1 MSDRE
6 VSVLSVALLSF
17 HGCPFARLG
26 EKDSGGMNVYVLQ
39 VARELARR
47 GDRVDIFTRYHD
59 PNDPRVV
66 ELESGLRLVHLDAG
80 PLDSTKEG
88 LYEHI
93 PEFLNNLLAFHREQ
107 DVRYDVVHSH
117 YWLSGPVGE
126 VLSDRWNVPHV
137 VTFHTL
143 AKTKKMARPGEVEP
157 YQRSVVEQQ
166 TMESADAVVVSTE
179 DEGNEIR
186 RLYQREPHSVRAI
199 PAGVDLDLFR
209 PMPKRAARDAL
220 GLNGEKVVLYVGRLE
235 PLKGV
240 DILLEAI
247 WRLEDRSDTRLLIVG
262 GGPEDRELRRLK
274 SSADRLGLGGT
285 VTFTGSVDQKEL
297 PIYYNAADVFALPSY
312 YESFGLVALEAMA
325 CETPVLASR
334 VGGLKTFV
342 KDGMSGYLIP
352 WRCPD
357 PFAQR
362 LDMLLANPA
371 LREKMGKAGRTTALA
386 MNWSR
391 TADSLV
397 DLYRDLT
404 SSAVERVAGA

>member
-1 MSDRE
+1 MP
-6 VSVLSVALLSF
+6 SVALLSF

-47 GDRVDIFTRYHD
+47 GNRVDIFTRNHD
-59 PNDPRVV
+59 PNDPSVV

-80 PLDSTKEG
+80 PVDSPKEA

-93 PEFLNNLLAFHREQ
+93 PEFLNSLLTFHREQ
-107 DVRYDVVHSH
+107 DAQYDVVHSH

-126 VLSDRWNVPHV
+126 ALSDRWNVPHV

-157 YQRSVVEQQ
+157 YQRSVVEQR
-166 TMESADAVVVSTE
+166 TMEVADAVVVSTE

-186 RLYQREPHSVRAI
+186 RLYQRSPNTVRAI

-209 PMPKRAARDAL
+209 PMPKRAARDAI
-220 GLNGEKVVLYVGRLE
+220 GLNGEKMVLYVGRLE

-240 DILLEAI
+240 DILLEAL
-247 WRLEDRSDTRLLIVG
+247 WRLEDRSDTMLVIVG
-262 GGPEDRELRRLK
+262 GSPEDGELPRLK
-274 SSADRLGLGGT
+274 SSADRLGLGAN
-285 VTFTGSVDQKEL
+285 VTFTGSVDQRDL
-297 PIYYNAADVFALPSY
+297 PAYYNAADVFALPSY

-325 CETPVLASR
+325 CETPVIASR

-371 LREKMGKAGRTTALA
+371 LREGMGKAGRTAALEL
-386 MNWSR
+386 NWSR

-404 SSAVERVAGA
+404 SPAMERVAGA